1 MRTGLEHELHASLL
15 HDIREGPPLET
26 DAVSSPLR
34 PLELTPCLRNDECA
48 VLRREERA
56 VRRISRMQW
65 IWARK
70 NDVHGES
77 VVDCPLYTHSP
88 SCLRAAPAPLL
99 PGMYSLTISR
109 HPTPTPKARQ
119 SGLGAGGAS
128 VDSAIAEREKR

>member
-1 MRTGLEHELHASLL
+1 MTLARARHRRPMRDHRHSVLWSSL
-15 HDIREGPPLET
+15 RACET
-26 DAVSSPLR
+26 TNARS
-34 PLELTPCLRNDECA
+34 CDE
-48 VLRREERA
+48 RKRA

-77 VVDCPLYTHSP
+77 VLDYWTVPLYTRSP
-88 SCLRAAPAPLL
+88 SCLRAIVVAPHQRRSCPACT
-99 PGMYSLTISR
+99 LTISR